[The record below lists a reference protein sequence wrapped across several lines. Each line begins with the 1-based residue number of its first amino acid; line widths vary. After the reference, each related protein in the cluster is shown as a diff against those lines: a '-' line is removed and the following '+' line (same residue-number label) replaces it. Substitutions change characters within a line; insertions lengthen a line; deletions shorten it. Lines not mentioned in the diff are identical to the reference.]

1 MYENFSGFFPNL
13 RVVGL
18 QFAYVRQS
26 NEKIFRD
33 IFFDINSDLK

>member
-1 MYENFSGFFPNL
+1 MYEKFSGFFPNL
-13 RVVGL
+13 SVVGL

-26 NEKIFRD
+26 NEKNFRD